1 MKRMIFGE
9 KNTDNWS
16 QTKGLM
22 FKYTHDSKIRT
33 QNPIEKKGRKHIQ
46 TLHKEW
52 RINIPKQIIY
62 AYIHS

>member
-1 MKRMIFGE
+1 MKRMKFGE
-9 KNTDNWS
+9 KNTDISS

-46 TLHKEW
+46 TLHKE
-52 RINIPKQIIY
+52 
-62 AYIHS
+62 